1 MSKFDV
7 NSDEGIADLDDFLAK
22 KSYVEGYNLSDAD
35 KAVFNKFA
43 SQPDPIKTPN
53 VHRWYLHIAAVTGL
67 PIVATTVKLGKAS
80 PGPASDLDNK
90 TPSAPAPEPVK
101 GTKKNVSKP
110 KNEEAKRQADEGAV
124 TPENKGTAKRDA
136 LRVNEHAVQAM
147 WEEKGAFEADP
158 DPGKESF
165 IVTFPYPYS
174 NGHLHIGHAF
184 SLTKAVFRAQYER
197 HQGKNVLFPFA
208 FHCTGM
214 PIQAAANKL
223 KTEIET
229 YGCPPK
235 FPEDDPEV
243 RARME
248 AEMAAAAEEK
258 AKKQGAEDKAKGG
271 KTKLVQKTGTGIVRQ
286 WNILR
291 KMVPEN
297 EIPSFQDALHWLS
310 YFPPIGVDH
319 LKDFGAGIDW
329 RRAFI
334 TTFVNP
340 YYDAFIRWQFEVL
353 REKKKILFGK
363 RNNVYSLVDGQVCAD
378 HDRSEGEGIGPQEYV
393 LIKLKVLPPDHGQ
406 ARHAKMEALL
416 KTAGDKS
423 VYLVPATL
431 RPETMYGQTN
441 CFVLPEGEYG
451 AYVID
456 ATNEIFVMSARSARG
471 LSCQVISGNDYYT
484 KEFGKIDCLE
494 TFTGDE
500 LLGLPLRAPLATY
513 EKVYTLPLLTISMS
527 KGTGVVTSV
536 PSDAPD
542 DYVSLKALQDK
553 PDFRAKYDIT
563 DDMVMPFSVVPIIA
577 IEGYGEASAVFMC
590 EKLKIKSPNDKA
602 KLTQAKD
609 ETYLKG
615 FNFGIMSVGPHKD
628 KKVSE
633 AKPIIK
639 QEMIDAGQ
647 ACLYFEPESR
657 VVSRTNDECVVAATD
672 QWYLAY
678 GEESWTA
685 AVRKHVL
692 ESGNFDAYDPT
703 ALSRYDYTIGWLK
716 EWACTRQFGLGTFL
730 PWDTAWV
737 IESLSDSTIYMAY
750 YTISH
755 ILQGKDNLKGDK
767 AKSPGK
773 IDPSDLT
780 KDVFDYIYRRGQLP
794 PGCKIPIETLDKM
807 KNEFRYWYPM
817 TLRVSAKDL
826 IPNHLTMALYN
837 HAAIWEDE
845 PDLWPRGYY
854 CNGHVLVDAEKMSK
868 SKGNFLI
875 MKETCDKYGTDPT
888 RFACADAGDSL
899 DDANFSRE
907 TADAAVLSLVNEEM
921 WIVETLGTQSTEE
934 MRTSEE
940 FNVMDKIL
948 MNEINRLIVGSKTN
962 FAAMQIKEA
971 LKNGWFE
978 MLNARNEYRSWC
990 SASSIP
996 MHKDVVRRWVEAL
1009 VILICPVCPHWS
1021 EKIWKTIGMEGL
1033 AVKAPWPLA
1042 GTEDK
1047 ILSRQAKFLRDSMKN
1062 FRAQAGK
1069 AKKGWKQVSVLVSD
1083 TYPQWKV
1090 DLLTWLQTQYDSST
1104 GQFPSTIMK
1113 NLKEWTGANT
1123 KDKKMIK
1130 FAMQFG
1136 SFAKEE
1142 AMDVGEAALDV
1153 QLPFDQ
1159 KDILSEN
1166 ISYIKSQINVPE
1178 INIVKIGDG
1187 SDAAAEVPDRMV
1199 ENVSPGKPSLW
1210 FR

>member
-1 MSKFDV
+1 MASLPKYDLAV
-7 NSDEGIADLDDFLAK
+7 DELKHSLSWF
-22 KSYVEGYNLSDAD
+22 NLSTTPSSSASSS
-35 KAVFNKFA
+35 NKNN
-43 SQPDPIKTPN
+43 SNNKPKSSNDNNMT
-53 VHRWYLHIAAVTGL
+53 
-67 PIVATTVKLGKAS
+67 
-80 PGPASDLDNK
+80 DNK
-90 TPSAPAPEPVK
+90 PAAESS
-101 GTKKNVSKP
+101 T
-110 KNEEAKRQADEGAV
+110 A
-124 TPENKGTAKRDA
+124 NKGTAKRDA
-136 LRVNEHAVQAM
+136 LRSNEHQVQAM
-147 WEEKGAFEADP
+147 WDETGAFESNP
-158 DPGKESF
+158 DPSRESF
-165 IVTFPYPYS
+165 MVTFPYPYS

-223 KTEIET
+223 KTEISSF
-229 YGCPPK
+229 GCPPK

-243 RARME
+243 RAKME
-248 AEMAAAAEEK
+248 AEMKAAAEDK
-258 AKKQGAEDKAKGG
+258 AKKQAAKGDKAKGG

-286 WNILR
+286 WNILK
-291 KMVPEN
+291 KMVPED
-297 EIPSFQDALHWLS
+297 EIPAFQDALHWLS

-353 REKKKILFGK
+353 REKNKVLFGK

-378 HDRSEGEGIGPQEYV
+378 HDRSEGEGVGPQEYV

-416 KTAGDKS
+416 KTAGDKP
-423 VYLVPATL
+423 VYMVPATL

-451 AYVID
+451 AYTID
-456 ATNEIFVMSARSARG
+456 ATNEIFVMSARAARG
-471 LSCQVISGNDYYT
+471 LSCQVLSGNDYFT
-484 KEFGKIDCLE
+484 KEFGKIECLE

-500 LLGLPLRAPLATY
+500 LLGLPLKAPLATY

-563 DDMVMPFSVVPIIA
+563 DDMVVPFSVVPIIE
-577 IEGYGEASAVFMC
+577 IEGYGDASAVYMC
-590 EKLKIKSPNDKA
+590 EKLKIKSPNDTK

-615 FNFGIMSVGPHKD
+615 FTIGVMSYGPHKG
-628 KKVSE
+628 KKVSD

-678 GEESWTA
+678 GEESWTG
-685 AVRKHVL
+685 AVRTHVL
-692 ESGNFDAYDPT
+692 ESGNFDAYDAT
-703 ALSRYDYTIGWLK
+703 ALARYEYVIGWLK
-716 EWACTRQFGLGTFL
+716 EWACTRQFGLGTYL

-755 ILQGKDNLKGDK
+755 ILQGSNNLNGDK
-767 AKSPGK
+767 EKSPEK
-773 IDPSDLT
+773 IDPADLT
-780 KDVFDYIYRRGQLP
+780 KGVFDYIYRKGELP
-794 PGCKIPIETLDKM
+794 ADCKIPKETLDKM

-817 TLRVSAKDL
+817 KLRVSAKDL

-845 PDLWPRGYY
+845 PEIWPKGYY

-868 SKGNFLI
+868 SKGNFLM
-875 MKETCDKYGTDPT
+875 MKETCDRYGTDPT

-907 TADAAVLSLVNEEM
+907 TADAAVLSLVNEEA
-921 WIVETLGTQSTEE
+921 WIAETLGAASIDG
-934 MRTSEE
+934 MRTGDM
-940 FNVMDKIL
+940 NVMDKIL
-948 MNEINRLIVGSKTN
+948 LNEINRLVVAAGTG
-962 FAAMQIKEA
+962 FATMQIKEA
-971 LKNGWFE
+971 LKSGWFE
-978 MLNARNEYRSWC
+978 TLNARNEYRAWC
-990 SASSIP
+990 VASGIP
-996 MHKDVVRRWVEAL
+996 MHKDVIKRWIESL

-1021 EKIWKTIGMEGL
+1021 EKIWKTLGKEGL
-1033 AVKAPWPLA
+1033 AVKAPWPV
-1042 GTEDK
+1042 TDPEDK
-1047 ILSRQAKFLRDSMKN
+1047 IMSRQAKFLRDSLKN

-1069 AKKGWKQVSVLVSD
+1069 AKKGWTKVSIVVTD
-1083 TYPQWKV
+1083 NYPEWKV
-1090 DLLTWLQTQYDSST
+1090 DILKWLQTQYT
-1104 GQFPSTIMK
+1104 GEFPKTIMK
-1113 NLKEWTGANT
+1113 ELKGWTGANI

-1130 FAMQFG
+1130 FAMQFA
-1136 SFAKEE
+1136 SFVINEAK
-1142 AMDVGEAALDV
+1142 DVGPAALDV

-1166 ISYIKSQINVPE
+1166 VSYIKSQINVPD
-1178 INIVKIGDG
+1178 IDIVKVGAGDSG
-1187 SDAAAEVPDRMV
+1187 DVPDRLV
-1199 ENVSPGKPSLW
+1199 ENVTPGKPTLW